1 MAEPESSS
9 PGPSP
14 LDALAHRFRL
24 GPRWGRRL
32 TSLLLLLTVSGSAA
46 FGPPGKSVSPG
57 TFLTKPTNPLGIK
70 PKDGSL

>member
-1 MAEPESSS
+1 MAEPESSP

-32 TSLLLLLTVSGSAA
+32 TNLLLLLTVSVAA
-46 FGPPGKSVSPG
+46 GFVISPG
-57 TFLTKPTNPLGIK
+57 LFSQQIPALT
-70 PKDGSL
+70 DRVYAVS